1 MAACKRL
8 IDRANEAGGPDNITV
23 IAARFDGDGL
33 IQPGA
38 TDPVGHRVYPLQTD
52 SGPTPAIE
60 LRISRGTLTTG
71 SLPTQ
76 RRPTL
81 EMPKQNEPIVLAT
94 SIPPDTLASRR
105 SRGMLIAMLLLVLF
119 LGIATIWV
127 YRSAEKLVVQKR
139 DATPATGQAPA
150 TGQSPTATPAT
161 TPATP
166 PVHQP
171 ASPDSQRLP

>member
-8 IDRANEAGGPDNITV
+8 IDRANDAGGPDNITV

-33 IQPGA
+33 IAPGA

-60 LRISRGTLTTG
+60 FRISRGTLTTG
-71 SLPTQ
+71 SLSQQ

-81 EMPKQNEPIVLAT
+81 EIPTTPEPIVLT
-94 SIPPDTLASRR
+94 SSIPSDSLASRR

-119 LGIATIWV
+119 LGIATYWV
-127 YRSAEKLVVQKR
+127 YRSAEKIVDQEKDR
-139 DATPATGQAPA
+139 AAPSA
-150 TGQSPTATPAT
+150 
-161 TPATP
+161 
-166 PVHQP
+166 P
-171 ASPDSQRLP
+171 ASPTHTPAQTAPLHQSSSSAAQSLP